1 MVAFPAPFVTGN
13 APTGPL
19 ATMDDAR
26 LRVRIFS
33 LLIVLLVGVLV
44 LRLGKLQIVD
54 YADHSGESRSNA
66 VKERRQLPARGMF
79 FDRNGTLLV
88 DNTSGYNLLV
98 TPTYFD
104 TTTVPVLA
112 SFLEVPDSVVTAR
125 VRAAREWSVFRPSPL
140 AVDVPFRMLS
150 RVLEHRHEL
159 PGITHEVFQKRRYTD
174 EAELSHVLGYVRE
187 INRSDLETWRSRGYR
202 PGDQIGSAGLE
213 RQYETEVRGTVG
225 SAFKMV
231 NIRGQVVQDYLGGRE
246 DRPPLSGKDLYLTI
260 DAGTQAVAESLFTD
274 KRGAVIAMDVN
285 TGGVLA
291 FHSAPDYKLD
301 VFTGSVNP
309 EQWDY
314 LMTSADKPLFN
325 RVTQSAF
332 MPGSTFKPLI
342 AIMALQEGVID
353 EGFRFNCPGYHP
365 RGGGRIFKCMDTH
378 GTIGVVEA
386 IKQSCNTFFFEL
398 MRRMDVNT
406 LDKYARAFGF
416 EQRAAI
422 DLSQSEVS
430 TGLIPDSTYYNE
442 RLGVNRWNEGQAM
455 NLGVGQGEL
464 LVTPIQLV
472 RYVSALA
479 NGGTLITPHLL
490 DHARQPETGEE
501 TRLDLASPEPLN
513 VNPAYLELVRTGMRR
528 MIAEKTPWLIIPGIP
543 SAGKTGTAQ
552 NPRGEDDSVFIG
564 YAPADNPQIAVA
576 VMVENG
582 GSGSGNAGIVGMFL
596 MEQYL
601 KGHIEMQ
608 GRQPLWNQVLQRR
621 SQPIGEQSPG
631 RTAP

>member
-1 MVAFPAPFVTGN
+1 
-13 APTGPL
+13 
-19 ATMDDAR
+19 MDDAR

-33 LLIVLLVGVLV
+33 LLVVLIVGVLV

-104 TTTVPVLA
+104 STTVPVLA
-112 SFLEVPDSVVTAR
+112 SYLEVPDSVVTAR
-125 VRAAREWSVFRPSPL
+125 VRAARDWSVFRPSPL
-140 AVDVPFRMLS
+140 AIDVPFKTLS

-159 PGITHEVFQKRRYTD
+159 PGITHEVFQKRRYTAD
-174 EAELSHVLGYVRE
+174 ADLSHVLGYVRE
-187 INRSDLETWRSRGYR
+187 INRNDLEEWAERGYR
-202 PGDQIGSAGLE
+202 PGDRIGSAGLE
-213 RQYETEVRGTVG
+213 RQYESEIRGTVG

-260 DAGTQAVAESLFTD
+260 DAGTQAMAESLFTD
-274 KRGAVIAMDVN
+274 KRGALIAMDVN

-291 FHSAPDYKLD
+291 FHSAPDYELD
-301 VFTGSVNP
+301 VFTGSVDP
-309 EQWDY
+309 EQWDH
-314 LMTSADKPLFN
+314 LMTSPEKPMFN

-342 AIMALQEGVID
+342 AIMALQAGIVD
-353 EGFRFNCPGYHP
+353 KDFTFNCPGYHP

-378 GTIGVVEA
+378 GTVGFVEA

-398 MRRMDVNT
+398 MRRTDVNT
-406 LDKYARAFGF
+406 LDKYAHVFGF

-430 TGLIPDSTYYNE
+430 TGLIPDSAYYNE
-442 RLGVNRWNEGQAM
+442 RLGVDRWNEGQAM

-472 RYVSALA
+472 RYVSAIA
-479 NGGTLITPHLL
+479 NNGRLVTPHLL

-501 TRLDLASPEPLN
+501 IRLELEESQELR
-513 VNPAYLELVRTGMRR
+513 VNPAYLEIVRTGMQR
-528 MIAEKTPWLIIPGIP
+528 MIAEKTPWLVIPGIP

-582 GSGSGNAGIVGMFL
+582 GSGSGNAGIVGMFV

-601 KGHIEMQ
+601 RGHIEMQ
-608 GRQPLWNQVLQRR
+608 GRQPLWNQALQRR
-621 SQPIGEQSPG
+621 SLPIETS
-631 RTAP
+631 TAERPAP